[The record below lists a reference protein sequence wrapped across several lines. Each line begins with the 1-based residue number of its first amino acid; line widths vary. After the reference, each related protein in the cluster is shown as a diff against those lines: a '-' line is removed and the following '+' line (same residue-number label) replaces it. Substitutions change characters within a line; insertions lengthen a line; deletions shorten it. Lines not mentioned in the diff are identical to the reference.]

1 MDLRLQLVSFLPG
14 KNASIVDLKI
24 KLRPLES
31 FPLGGSQNVGSLQGG
46 FIIELC
52 FDRIG
57 EFFIDV
63 FVLMQKIGS
72 LGFRVQPA
80 VLAATA
86 KRIMRDSDPFPI
98 AGDVCR
104 IPFELR
110 DPTSQL
116 IRGGCENQLS
126 ATIADLA
133 RTRCRLAEVQC
144 HNIDS
149 GYISV
154 VFIPT
159 ESKPHYLFINVA
171 GVSVGGSPFQI
182 DVLPAALSPQHC
194 SLVRSS
200 AEPAT
205 SLVSFALETFILQ
218 PCDKFGNSRAD
229 SEEDYTVEPTIG
241 LGKAR
246 VQVCDM
252 ANRCKRIVVTPMML
266 SGVLELSLRIK
277 GIHIALSPL
286 RLEVKPASG
295 VSAGFSILRR
305 PPKIVQCGAPF
316 SVEFGATDGIRAQFG
331 AIHGSG
337 ESVCCPVLV
346 EITSQNCDAN
356 GETAPIVTIDAME
369 DGAYRAQ
376 CAVSVAGAYTM
387 HAAVQGLPI
396 RGSPIHFHAVSGP
409 DGSKCSAVGVDA
421 LNGCE
426 AGSVYA
432 VTIHTRDRCG
442 RECESG
448 GAVVAITL
456 RSPSGR
462 VHRDAQ
468 IQDRGDGTYV
478 AKISCTEAG
487 ASYMTIQVNDVSLP
501 NSPFRLDVLPGPAAG
516 PRCITRSAFG
526 ETCPLQRTNM
536 LFETRD
542 AHDNVITSGGA
553 VVSVSVSIANG
564 DLAQMW
570 TKKEN
575 RGQCSSYGVDDLGD
589 GTYCVWLTPEV
600 IRATLSVAVTVN
612 STPLSGSPYTVS
624 VKPRDSGDIYEP
636 QIASGLKAENQL
648 LPFARI
654 AALRERPSLS

>member
-1 MDLRLQLVSFLPG
+1 MVLRLQLASFLPG
-14 KNASIVDLKI
+14 KTGSIVDLKI

-46 FIIELC
+46 FVIELC
-52 FDRIG
+52 FDTIG
-57 EFFIDV
+57 EFVIDV

-72 LGFRVQPA
+72 LRFRVQPA

-116 IRGGCENQLS
+116 IRAGCENLS
-126 ATIADLA
+126 ATIAVDLA
-133 RTRCRLAEVQC
+133 RTRCRLAEVQW
-144 HNIDS
+144 ND

-159 ESKPHYLFINVA
+159 ESKPHFLLINVA
-171 GVSVGGSPFQI
+171 GVSVGGSPFQV

-194 SLVRSS
+194 SLARSS
-200 AEPAT
+200 AEQAT

-241 LGKAR
+241 LGKAQ
-246 VQVCDM
+246 VQVCNM

-266 SGVLELSLRIK
+266 SGVLELSLRIN

-305 PPKIVQCGAPF
+305 PPRIVQCGAPF
-316 SVEFGATDGIRAQFG
+316 SVEFGATDGNRA
-331 AIHGSG
+331 IDGSA
-337 ESVCCPVLV
+337 ESLCCPVLV
-346 EITSQNCDAN
+346 EIRSQNCDAN
-356 GETAPIVTIDAME
+356 VETAPIVTIDAME

-376 CAVSVAGAYTM
+376 CTVSVAGAYTM
-387 HAAVQGLPI
+387 HAAVEGLPI
-396 RGSPIHFHAVSGP
+396 RGSPIHFQAVSGP

-426 AGSVYA
+426 AGAVYT

-468 IQDRGDGTYV
+468 IQDRGDGAYV

-487 ASYMTIQVNDVSLP
+487 ASYMTMQVNDVSLP
-501 NSPFRLDVLPGPAAG
+501 NSPLRLDVLPGPAVG
-516 PRCITRSAFG
+516 PRCIARSAFG

-553 VVSVSVSIANG
+553 VVSVSVFIANG

-636 QIASGLKAENQL
+636 QVAPGLQADSQL
-648 LPFARI
+648 LPLARI
-654 AALRERPSLS
+654 AALRERPISS